1 MNRIITFILI
11 LTTSLYLNNAFCQS
25 QNASQIHTKA
35 ISSINDNNQ
44 ENDSIAI
51 EMFKEALTLNHTQ
64 SARYL
69 GMMYWFGKG
78 VEKDRREAQKYF
90 YMADCF
96 DIDRYN
102 AQLPDSV
109 APRKVT
115 NKAFS
120 YFFIRVTS
128 IHNGSNSK
136 IECHEII
143 NTINSQYPH
152 LCARL
157 EHEPPYWRINAGY
170 FQTREEANAM
180 VKRIKKAYPQYRNA
194 TVFKSST
201 KYRK

>member
-1 MNRIITFILI
+1 MNRIITLITILFI
-11 LTTSLYLNNAFCQS
+11 AFFTNKALGQS
-25 QNASQIHTKA
+25 QNASQLYA
-35 ISSINDNNQ
+35 SAVASINDDDKG
-44 ENDSIAI
+44 NDREAI

-64 SARYL
+64 AARYL

-109 APRKVT
+109 APRKVS

-120 YFFIRVTS
+120 YFYIRVTS
-128 IHNGSNSK
+128 IHNGGNSK

-143 NTINSQYPH
+143 NAINSQRPH

-170 FQTREEANAM
+170 FQSREEAEKM
-180 VKRIKKAYPQYRNA
+180 VARIKKAYPEYRNA
-194 TVFKSST
+194 KVFKSTT
-201 KYRK
+201 KYRN

>member
-1 MNRIITFILI
+1 MRLIIIF
-11 LTTSLYLNNAFCQS
+11 SLLSIIISSSSKCLGQS
-25 QNASQIHTKA
+25 QNAAQLHASAIELINDDKKSNDEKA
-35 ISSINDNNQ
+35 ID
-44 ENDSIAI
+44 
-51 EMFKEALTLNHTQ
+51 MFKEALILNHTQ

-69 GMMYWFGKG
+69 GLMYWFGKG
-78 VEKDRREAQKYF
+78 VEKNRREAQKYF

-128 IHNGSNSK
+128 IHNGGDSK
-136 IECHEII
+136 IECQEII
-143 NTINSQYPH
+143 TTINDKFPH

-170 FQTREEANAM
+170 FQTREEAQKM
-180 VKRIKKAYPQYRNA
+180 VNRIKKSFPQHKRPSI
-194 TVFKSST
+194 FRSST

>member
-1 MNRIITFILI
+1 MNRIITLI
-11 LTTSLYLNNAFCQS
+11 TLIIISFYANYALGQS
-25 QNASQIHTKA
+25 QNASQLYA
-35 ISSINDNNQ
+35 SAVASINDDDKG
-44 ENDSIAI
+44 NDREAI

-64 SARYL
+64 AARYL

-90 YMADCF
+90 YMADRF

-115 NKAFS
+115 NKTFS
-120 YFFIRVTS
+120 YFYIRVTS
-128 IHNGSNSK
+128 IHNGGNSK

-143 NTINSQYPH
+143 NAINSQRPH

-170 FQTREEANAM
+170 FQSREEAEKM
-180 VKRIKKAYPQYRNA
+180 VARIKKAYPEYRNA
-194 TVFKSST
+194 KVFKT
-201 KYRK
+201 TAKYRN

>member
-1 MNRIITFILI
+1 MNRIITLITILYI
-11 LTTSLYLNNAFCQS
+11 AFFTNKTLGQS
-25 QNASQIHTKA
+25 QNASQLYA
-35 ISSINDNNQ
+35 SAVASINDDDKG
-44 ENDSIAI
+44 NDREAI

-64 SARYL
+64 AARYL

-90 YMADCF
+90 YMADRF

-102 AQLPDSV
+102 AKLPDSV

-115 NKAFS
+115 NKTFS
-120 YFFIRVTS
+120 YFYIRVNS
-128 IHNGSNSK
+128 VHNGGNSK

-143 NTINSQYPH
+143 NAINSQRPH

-170 FQTREEANAM
+170 FQSREEAEKM
-180 VKRIKKAYPQYRNA
+180 VARIKKAYPEYRNA
-194 TVFKSST
+194 KVFKTTT
-201 KYRK
+201 KYRN